1 MNNWITTTLLA
12 TVATAGGIAE
22 ADKKTSHEA
31 ALKQRIEAF
40 KDAGDT
46 RDIDGIGKVLHK
58 DFRLIAYFGDAADG
72 MVMDKAGYTGAL
84 AAGKMGGTKRELS
97 IVSLDVRGSRAAV
110 HIRMSSKALKF
121 DNFMHWVLTA
131 DGWQLLNDLAHAV
144 PVK

>member
-22 ADKKTSHEA
+22 AAKKANPEA
-31 ALKQRIEAF
+31 ALKQRIESF
-40 KDAGDT
+40 RDAGDA

-58 DFRLIAYFGDAADG
+58 DFRLVAYFGDAAEG

-84 AAGKMGGTKRELS
+84 AAGKIGGVRRELS

-110 HIRMSSKALKF
+110 HIRMSSNALKF
-121 DNFMHWVLTA
+121 DNFMQWVLTA
-131 DGWQLLNDLAHAV
+131 DGWQLLNDLAHAM